1 MARHD
6 GPNRWWQ
13 HDATPGVLLIIATLI
28 SFALQNSIVTPLFQA
43 ILHQPV
49 ALQLGPFILSQDL
62 SHFIADGL
70 MAVFFL
76 YVGLELKREVI
87 EGPFKSRQ
95 EAALPLIAAI
105 GGIAAPALIF
115 VGLTALADPN
125 YVRGWA
131 VPAAT
136 DIAFALG
143 VLALLGS
150 RVPASLRLFLL
161 ALAIVDDLGAILI
174 IAFFYS
180 NEIAGWALG
189 GAALTFLA
197 MLGLNRAGLY
207 RLGLYWVLAIVLWGF
222 MAVSGIHATIAGVL
236 AAMAFPMR
244 RPDGRSPLIAA
255 EDELGPW
262 VLLGVMPL
270 FALANA
276 GAPLAGFGADVVLHP
291 ITLGVALGLVLG
303 KPLGIF
309 GSAMLAARFLKLKL
323 PASPDVVFGVSVLAG
338 IGFTMS
344 LFISALAFGDSDLS
358 APSRLGVLI
367 GSGLSAVAGLA
378 ILARVLPKQPPK
390 PD

>member
-6 GPNRWWQ
+6 GPKRWWQ
-13 HDATPGVLLIIATLI
+13 HEATPGVLLIIATLI
-28 SFALQNSIVTPLFQA
+28 SFALQNSVVTPLFDA

-76 YVGLELKREVI
+76 YVGLELKREVM
-87 EGPFKSRQ
+87 EGPFKNRQ
-95 EAALPLIAAI
+95 EATLPLAAAV
-105 GGIAAPALIF
+105 GGMIAPALIF
-115 VGLTALADPN
+115 VAVTLAAEPG
-125 YVRGWA
+125 YARGWA

-143 VLALLGS
+143 VLALLGP
-150 RVPASLRLFLL
+150 RVPASVRLFLL
-161 ALAIVDDLGAILI
+161 ALAIVDDIGAILI

-189 GAALTFLA
+189 GAAITFLL

-207 RLGLYWVLAIVLWGF
+207 RLGLYWILAIVLWGF

-236 AAMAFPMR
+236 AAMTFPMR

-255 EDELGPW
+255 EEELGPW

-276 GAPLAGFGADVVLHP
+276 GAPLAGFGADVLLHP
-291 ITLGVALGLVLG
+291 ITLGVALGLLLG
-303 KPLGIF
+303 KPLGIY
-309 GSAMLAARFLKLKL
+309 GGAMLAARLFKLKL
-323 PASPDVVFGVSVLAG
+323 PASANVLLGVSVLAG

-344 LFISALAFGDSDLS
+344 LFISALAFGDGELA

-367 GSGLSAVAGLA
+367 GSGASALVGLA
-378 ILARVLPKQPPK
+378 ILARVLPKQPPQRG
-390 PD
+390 